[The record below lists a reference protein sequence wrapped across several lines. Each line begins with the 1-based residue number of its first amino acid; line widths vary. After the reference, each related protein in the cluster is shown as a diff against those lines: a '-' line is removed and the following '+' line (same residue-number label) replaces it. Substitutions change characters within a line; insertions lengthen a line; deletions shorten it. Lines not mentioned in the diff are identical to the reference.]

1 MKKSDYLEELKE
13 MAGEFDDEPKS
24 NGADSEENSAAE
36 EKPEPLDMEDSIECE
51 VTVRTKD
58 MRSFLFSHN
67 YSSFSGWFGV
77 IISLI
82 ALVCIALLAG
92 YIRNQR
98 LQKKIERGELDAMPE
113 VKEADAECCGQ
124 HEICERDSL
133 LAAVSKKIEY
143 YDDEELDQF
152 IGKAGDAYTEEETE
166 MFRDVLYTTLD
177 VEVAGWVRS
186 LQLRGIELPDDLKD
200 EVFLIIGERRNIEVK
215 KADDR

>member
-1 MKKSDYLEELKE
+1 MWIL
-13 MAGEFDDEPKS
+13 
-24 NGADSEENSAAE
+24 
-36 EKPEPLDMEDSIECE
+36 
-51 VTVRTKD
+51 
-58 MRSFLFSHN
+58 
-67 YSSFSGWFGV
+67 

-82 ALVCIALLAG
+82 LLGIIALIAG
-92 YIRNQR
+92 YIRNKR
-98 LQKKIERGELDAMPE
+98 LQQKIERGELDRMPE
-113 VKEADAECCGQ
+113 VKEVDAECCGQ
-124 HEICERDSL
+124 HEVCERDSL

-177 VEVAGWVRS
+177 VEVAGS

>member
-1 MKKSDYLEELKE
+1 MFFKKR
-13 MAGEFDDEPKS
+13 
-24 NGADSEENSAAE
+24 
-36 EKPEPLDMEDSIECE
+36 KPMWIL
-51 VTVRTKD
+51 
-58 MRSFLFSHN
+58 
-67 YSSFSGWFGV
+67 

-82 ALVCIALLAG
+82 ALALVAATAG
-92 YIRNQR
+92 IIRTR
-98 LQKKIERGELDAMPE
+98 KLQKMIDRGELDAMPE
-113 VKEADAECCGQ
+113 VQEVDAECCGQ

-133 LAAVSKKIEY
+133 LAAVSKQIEY